1 MQRVDFVLDLSED
14 VDQVAEVVFVDE
26 QLAVG
31 VEFAISDVD
40 LEEVEDRRQAILMSK
55 RLL

>member
-40 LEEVEDRRQAILMSK
+40 LEEVEDRRQAILMSE